1 MHRAGT
7 DRVGH
12 PPAHGPRLHGGSL
25 GRLPRTVPAACARE
39 GAQREPIV
47 DHATAGS
54 AGGRDRRAAG
64 GRALGRPGSCPG
76 AARGRLHAVQVVA
89 MLSLKGGVGKTTV
102 ALGLAGAALQH
113 GLRSLIVDLDPQA
126 NATIALDPG
135 PTTATIA
142 DVLDEP
148 TRSMVRR
155 AVAPRV
161 AGGTAWTCWSA
172 PSRPSGTTTLTR
184 RPSSCSGC
192 PARCVDST
200 RLPQRVRTRRR
211 FLGGASNDHLVRP
224 RVRGQGFDRRGPARP
239 GEAEPYRLV
248 ILDCPPSL
256 GQLTR
261 SALAA
266 AHRAVLVTD
275 PTMFAVSGVQRAFE
289 AVQTERQRGNPD
301 LQPLGVFVNRVRPR
315 NSEHEFRIAELREL
329 FGPLVLTGVLPDRS
343 AIQQAQGAC
352 LPIQRWDTPGAR
364 EVSAVFTLL
373 LGRILRSDRPRRTGE
388 PASAAPVGD

>member
-1 MHRAGT
+1 
-7 DRVGH
+7 
-12 PPAHGPRLHGGSL
+12 LLS
-25 GRLPRTVPAACARE
+25 
-39 GAQREPIV
+39 
-47 DHATAGS
+47 
-54 AGGRDRRAAG
+54 
-64 GRALGRPGSCPG
+64 
-76 AARGRLHAVQVVA
+76 VQVVA
-89 MLSLKGGVGKTTV
+89 TLSLKGGVGKTTV

-113 GLRSLIVDLDPQA
+113 GLRALVVDLDPQA

-155 AVAPRV
+155 AI
-161 AGGTAWTCWSA
+161 A
-172 PSRPSGTTTLTR
+172 PSGWGDGLDVLVGAEQAERHNHPEPSAKQLQRLSRALR
-184 RPSSCSGC
+184 R
-192 PARCVDST
+192 
-200 RLPQRVRTRRR
+200 
-211 FLGGASNDHLVRP
+211 LGGDVVDPSRNGSPVRKGDADP
-224 RVRGQGFDRRGPARP
+224 SPDSSAD
-239 GEAEPYRLV
+239 EPYRLI

-266 AHRAVLVTD
+266 SHRAVLVTD
-275 PTMFAVSGVQRAFE
+275 PTMFAVSGVQRAFD

-315 NSEHEFRIAELREL
+315 NTEHEFRIAELREL

-352 LPIQRWDTPGAR
+352 MPIQRWDTPGAR
-364 EVSAVFTLL
+364 EASAVFTLL
-373 LGRILRSDRPRRTGE
+373 LGRVLRSDRARRESSSTNVPPATG
-388 PASAAPVGD
+388 

>member
-1 MHRAGT
+1 M
-7 DRVGH
+7 
-12 PPAHGPRLHGGSL
+12 
-25 GRLPRTVPAACARE
+25 
-39 GAQREPIV
+39 
-47 DHATAGS
+47 
-54 AGGRDRRAAG
+54 
-64 GRALGRPGSCPG
+64 
-76 AARGRLHAVQVVA
+76 
-89 MLSLKGGVGKTTV
+89 
-102 ALGLAGAALQH
+102 
-113 GLRSLIVDLDPQA
+113 
-126 NATIALDPG
+126 
-135 PTTATIA
+135 
-142 DVLDEP
+142 
-148 TRSMVRR
+148 
-155 AVAPRV
+155 

-172 PSRPSGTTTLTR
+172 RRQAERHNHPDPAAKQLQRLSRALRRLEPVSRNGSGPAGGSSAEHRTTT
-184 RPSSCSGC
+184 SSGRASA
-192 PARCVDST
+192 ARGST
-200 RLPQRVRTRRR
+200 GEDPPDL
-211 FLGGASNDHLVRP
+211 
-224 RVRGQGFDRRGPARP
+224 

-289 AVQTERQRGNPD
+289 AVQTERQRANPD

-343 AIQQAQGAC
+343 AIQHAQGAC

-373 LGRILRSDRPRRTGE
+373 LGRILRGDRPRRTGE
-388 PASAAPVGD
+388 PPSAAPVGD